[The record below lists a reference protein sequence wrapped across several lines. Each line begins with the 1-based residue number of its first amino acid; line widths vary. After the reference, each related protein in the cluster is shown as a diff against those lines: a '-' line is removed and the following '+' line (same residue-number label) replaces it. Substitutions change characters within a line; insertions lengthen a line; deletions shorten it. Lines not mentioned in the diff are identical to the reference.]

1 MYLSAA
7 CFSAVF
13 AEPRKFRFADCK
25 SNGPL
30 QADETCHN
38 CMARLPE
45 GGQSELKVNL
55 TLGLEA
61 LVGGLGRS
69 LRGFSRLR
77 RRYLGLVVLVV
88 APIGLGGLGLCPG
101 GWLSRGGGI

>member
-1 MYLSAA
+1 
-7 CFSAVF
+7 
-13 AEPRKFRFADCK
+13 
-25 SNGPL
+25 
-30 QADETCHN
+30 
-38 CMARLPE
+38 MARLPE

-101 GWLSRGGGI
+101 GWLRRDGGI